1 MIRRFRIYIFGFLLG
16 IILVYTSLLK
26 GRSKA
31 LLGWMPGARVLKD
44 LSILPAVVS
53 DKASCQLRCL
63 QLGDGFIAEIFENG
77 DVDFSRSRPKETP
90 RFYIVEV
97 EKADKIYEFEVI
109 YKDSITTV
117 DNVLLVESE
126 NKCTCN

>member
-16 IILVYTSLLK
+16 LILVYTSLLK
-26 GRSKA
+26 GRSKK

-44 LSILPAVVS
+44 LSISPTVVS

-63 QLGDGFIAEIFENG
+63 QLGEGFVAEIFENG
-77 DVDFSRSRPKETP
+77 DVDFSRSRPKEVP

-97 EKADKIYEFEVI
+97 EKLDEIYEFEVI
-109 YKDSITTV
+109 YQDSVTTV
-117 DNVLLVESE
+117 DNVLMVDTE
-126 NKCTCN
+126 NKCACN